1 MLRAPVVAVRLPAGC
16 RVKPAEH
23 IVEQGDTLSSVA
35 YRYLGNGRDYWRL
48 VALNP
53 EIEPDH
59 LSIGQEIKVPCIS
72 TPSDVSYGRLVEIR
86 SAALPADR
94 HAIES
99 SGESAAGAVSS
110 PAMPKPSD
118 GMIHAL
124 AFLLLTVL
132 VLWFLSRSSGS
143 SCNSA
148 RPSRCDSCR
157 RPEAAKHPP
166 RPARERHVPASV
178 NLVGTAH
185 ATDADGIRVNGR
197 EIRLAGLD
205 SPEWDQPAKR
215 HGQWFNH
222 GKFAKEAPAQ
232 EIGGRHVHVHVQGQD
247 RYGRLIGVVACE
259 GRDIKFG
266 HDPPNGSALRK
277 QAAWNRPTSA
287 FP

>member
-1 MLRAPVVAVRLPAGC
+1 
-16 RVKPAEH
+16 
-23 IVEQGDTLSSVA
+23 
-35 YRYLGNGRDYWRL
+35 
-48 VALNP
+48 
-53 EIEPDH
+53 
-59 LSIGQEIKVPCIS
+59 
-72 TPSDVSYGRLVEIR
+72 
-86 SAALPADR
+86 
-94 HAIES
+94 
-99 SGESAAGAVSS
+99 
-110 PAMPKPSD
+110 MPKPSD

-143 SCNSA
+143 SRNSA

-166 RPARERHVPASV
+166 RPAREGHVPASAI
-178 NLVGTAH
+178 LVGTAH
-185 ATDADGIRVNGR
+185 ATDADGIRANGR
-197 EIRLAGLD
+197 EIRLARLD

-259 GRDIKFG
+259 GRDINEWLIREGRAMACYGNRYSCAEARSKAAKSG
-266 HDPPNGSALRK
+266 MWAHEVNVDPRDWRRRRAKARNSGTT
-277 QAAWNRPTSA
+277 RPTDRLCGSKRHGTGRHLPFRDRKSLEKQLLRA
-287 FP
+287 FIGHQLR